1 MNPSDRRKLLSDQAI
16 DWLVLLRS
24 GAAGDGDRQR
34 FAEWLAEGPEYADAF
49 QEAERLWASVAD
61 VLSDEAG
68 DLRAEQPAAVGL
80 PEKRPSPISPAGR
93 RRLRPARWAAA
104 AALLLALG
112 LQGLYLGDF
121 WLSDYA
127 TGTGEQKLVRL
138 DDGSTV
144 LLDTDTAIALDWN
157 PSRRRIR
164 IRHGQAVFTVAP
176 DAARPFEVETGP
188 AVIRAL
194 GTVFEVSESTAG
206 DIAVTVQEH
215 AVSVRLADGR
225 ADSAQAA
232 VRVASGQRVTYSPT
246 HGLSSPEKTD
256 LSQATAWQRHKLI
269 FKDQPLVKV
278 VAELDRYRPGKIL
291 IADHRLEDLRVT
303 GVFSLDDSDA
313 ILAAVE
319 KALAIRST
327 RLSPWLVLLHR

>member
-61 VLSDEAG
+61 VLSNEAG
-68 DLRAEQPAAVGL
+68 DLRAAQPAAVGL
-80 PEKRPSPISPAGR
+80 PEKRPSPLSPAR
-93 RRLRPARWAAA
+93 RRRPARWAAA
-104 AALLLALG
+104 AALLLAFG
-112 LQGLYLGDF
+112 LQGPYLGDF

-138 DDGSTV
+138 DDGSAV
-144 LLDTDTAIALDWN
+144 LLDTDTAIALDWS
-157 PSRRRIR
+157 PSRRRIHL
-164 IRHGQAVFTVAP
+164 RHGQAVFTVAP

-194 GTVFEVSESTAG
+194 GTVFEVSESTTG
-206 DIAVTVQEH
+206 DLAVTVQEH

-246 HGLSSPEKTD
+246 HGLSPPEKAD
-256 LSQATAWQRHKLI
+256 MSQATAWQRHKLI

-278 VAELDRYRPGKIL
+278 VDELDRYRTGKIL
-291 IADHRLEDLRVT
+291 IADHRLDDLRVT

-327 RLSPWLVLLHR
+327 RLGPWLVLVHR